1 MLIDLRERRRERERE
16 GEKYQ
21 YERSI
26 DRLLLIRALTRDQTH
41 SLGMC
46 PDWES
51 NLWCFGLWDDTN
63 QLSYSSQG
71 KVALLTNN
79 LGNSYAPLQKRKVYN
94 LHHLNTLITSG
105 ALYSHLH
112 QGEWSWMSCLFSPRG
127 FISTL

>member
-46 PDWES
+46 PDWELNPRLS
-51 NLWCFGLWDDTN
+51 GLWD
-63 QLSYSSQG
+63 
-71 KVALLTNN
+71 
-79 LGNSYAPLQKRKVYN
+79 
-94 LHHLNTLITSG
+94 NTQPT
-105 ALYSHLH
+105 
-112 QGEWSWMSCLFSPRG
+112 EPPRPG
-127 FISTL
+127 P